1 MCFRRVGSPIHEFGH
16 LARRVAKEGFDT
28 VTVEQFWIWG
38 AIHATRW
45 AAEGFYQQEKPLKAF
60 SNGMPGSYILQLV
73 LPFSMAN
80 VLAAQRFDSGCDML
94 SPRTP
99 AFLLDS
105 KNVESSNFLDMTV
118 GHIQMFGVSGKPYCD
133 LRAAGQL

>member
-1 MCFRRVGSPIHEFGH
+1 MGQLKLNMLWIH
-16 LARRVAKEGFDT
+16 
-28 VTVEQFWIWG
+28 
-38 AIHATRW
+38 
-45 AAEGFYQQEKPLKAF
+45 
-60 SNGMPGSYILQLV
+60 NSYILQLV

-118 GHIQMFGVSGKPYCD
+118 SHIQNFSVNGNLTRIIAIFEQKANRES
-133 LRAAGQL
+133 